1 MSGAR
6 VIVGGNARPA
16 LKAALESLKGDRAE
30 LMLRDIGEYLVNSTR
45 ERARRH
51 VSPSGQRWQP
61 LSPAYKA
68 YKQRKRPGKPI
79 LEFDFHML
87 GDMFSAHPEG
97 TTLLVG
103 TNAVYGA
110 THQFG
115 RGKIPAR
122 PFLGLSDADL
132 AEIDLLVED
141 HLDASFP
148 G

>member
-6 VIVGGNARPA
+6 VIVVGNARPA
-16 LKAALESLKGDRAE
+16 LKAAIESLKGDFAE
-30 LMLRDIGEYLVNSTR
+30 DLLSDVGRYLVNSTR
-45 ERARRH
+45 ERAHRQ

-68 YKQRKRPGKPI
+68 YKQRKRPGYPI
-79 LEFDFHML
+79 LEFDSHML
-87 GDMFSAHPEG
+87 GNMLSRQVEG

-103 TNAVYGA
+103 TTAIYGA

>member
-30 LMLRDIGEYLVNSTR
+30 LMLRDIGEYLVTSTR
-45 ERARRH
+45 ERARRQ
-51 VSPSGQRWQP
+51 VSPSGQRWQA

-87 GDMFSAHPEG
+87 GDMFSPHAEG

-141 HLDASFP
+141 HLAASFP